1 MMTCY
6 TIMVPWI
13 TGSLENV
20 SYLLWK
26 GNLNDYTL
34 VTEYFII
41 YFFISYMVVKPI
53 IFTRRIVDF

>member
-1 MMTCY
+1 
-6 TIMVPWI
+6 MVPWI